1 MRGTDMRQTIM
12 LMAACAALLAGCTN
26 EVGEGLGIDT
36 PIQVTA
42 SVEGIMTTRAE
53 NTKDNLDNFGLSIKD
68 GQSYT
73 GNYAGENIKVTGNNT
88 DGWTFSDN
96 KTVLYKGSGQT
107 YFAYAPH
114 ADAEDID
121 ENMILSFSV
130 QADQSTGTNM
140 QASDL
145 LYDQGGTV
153 GSANLSVTFSHKLS
167 KLTVTLQKGE
177 NLTENVTFDGVT
189 LRGTK
194 LGTTLALV
202 DDENGVKA
210 GDLGQAEGTA
220 TDIKMCPTG
229 TTGTYECILVP
240 QEATYSVL
248 IYATVGGEQKTYVYT
263 PSAGQE
269 FLGNK
274 SYTLAL
280 KVKKADEPTAIE
292 GIDVKGWGENT
303 DLTAGEA
310 TEKNYTIEAD
320 GSYTVYTAE
329 GLKAWAKAV
338 REGSTRNPINCTLD
352 ADIDMTGQSWTPI
365 RTGNAPEYTGVFD
378 GNGHTITGLGDCL
391 MEGNQ
396 GTVRNLILAGPT
408 IFAEHIAGAVACV
421 NGNVIENCHVV
432 GGEIIGGSQC
442 GGIAGNNSPT
452 GSILACSSSA
462 EVTGSGI
469 NISTGGIIA
478 AFNVGLV
485 LACYATGS
493 VTGSGDYNG
502 AIVGWHDNDYG
513 GTITACYWSG
523 DTEKGVGNGNGSADG
538 TTKVEGNDWRAAMNT
553 MNTALSGTGYR
564 WIENTGD
571 DKATHPLVIATE

>member
-1 MRGTDMRQTIM
+1 MRQTIG

-53 NTKDNLDNFGLSIKD
+53 NTKDNLDNFGLFIKD
-68 GQSYT
+68 KDGGYDT
-73 GNYAGENIKVTGNNT
+73 NYGGENIKVSKPEGESV
-88 DGWTFSDN
+88 WTLAN
-96 KTVLYKGSGQT
+96 EVLYQGSGQT

-177 NLTENVTFDGVT
+177 NLTENVTFNAVT

-248 IYATVGGEQKTYVYT
+248 INAMVGNEAKTYVYT
-263 PSAGQE
+263 PSAPQE
-269 FLGNK
+269 FLENK
-274 SYTLAL
+274 SYTLTL
-280 KVKKADEPTAIE
+280 TVKNADVSMGNIGVNDWDGDDIP
-292 GIDVKGWGENT
+292 
-303 DLTAGEA
+303 LTAGEA
-310 TEKNYTIEAD
+310 IEPYTIEAD
-320 GSYTVYTAE
+320 GSYTVRTAE
-329 GLKAWAKAV
+329 GLLKWAAAV
-338 REGSTRNPINCTLD
+338 ISGNDINCTLA
-352 ADIDMTGQSWTPI
+352 ADIDMTKESWTPI
-365 RTGNAPEYTGVFD
+365 RTGLAPQYNGVFD
-378 GNGHTITGLGDCL
+378 GNGHTIIGLGNCL
-391 MEGNQ
+391 LEKNEGE
-396 GTVRNLILAGPT
+396 VRNLTLVNPT
-408 IFAEHIAGAVACV
+408 GLPLPGDFATGAVAGR
-421 NGNVIENCHVV
+421 NDGTIENCHVV
-432 GGEIIGGSQC
+432 GGSVKGDACS
-442 GGIAGNNSPT
+442 GGIVGIN
-452 GSILACSSSA
+452 GGIIRACSSSA
-462 EVTGSGI
+462 MVTTDGYNDTRG
-469 NISTGGIIA
+469 GGI
-478 AFNVGLV
+478 VGANSGTI
-485 LACYATGS
+485 LACYTTGS
-493 VTGSGDYNG
+493 VNAGDGMEG
-502 AIVGWHDNDYG
+502 AIAGENANNYG
-513 GTITACYWSG
+513 GIMTACFWSG
-523 DTEKGVGNGNGSADG
+523 DEENSVGRGSPEGATKVAGGDWAAAMTEMNKALKADG
-538 TTKVEGNDWRAAMNT
+538 ST
-553 MNTALSGTGYR
+553 YR
-564 WIENTGD
+564 WKVYEGDETGNR
-571 DKATHPLVIATE
+571 PLVIITIE

>member
-1 MRGTDMRQTIM
+1 MRQTIM
-12 LMAACAALLAGCTN
+12 LMAACAALQAGCTN

-42 SVEGIMTTRAE
+42 NVEGIMTTRAE
-53 NTKDNLDNFGLSIKD
+53 NTKDNLDNFGLFIKD
-68 GQSYT
+68 KDGGYDT
-73 GNYAGENIKVTGNNT
+73 NYGGENIKVSKPEGESV
-88 DGWTFSDN
+88 WTLAN
-96 KTVLYKGSGQT
+96 EVLYQGSGQT

-194 LGTTLALV
+194 PTTTLNLTDGAV
-202 DDENGVKA
+202 NTA
-210 GDLGQAEGTA
+210 PGTA

-229 TTGTYECILVP
+229 TAGTYECILVP

-263 PSAGQE
+263 PSAAYKFE
-269 FLGNK
+269 SDR

-292 GIDVKGWGENT
+292 GIDVKGWDESIALG
-303 DLTAGEA
+303 DGEA
-310 TEKNYTIEAD
+310 VEPYTIEAD
-320 GSYTVYTAE
+320 GSYTVRTAE
-329 GLKAWAKAV
+329 GLQAWADAV
-338 REGSTRNPINCTLD
+338 GESSTRYPINCTLD

-391 MEGNQ
+391 LVQNNN
-396 GTVRNLILAGPT
+396 TVRNLTLVNPT
-408 IFAEHIAGAVACV
+408 GLTITTFFSATGAVAGE
-421 NGNVIENCHVV
+421 NWAFIENCHVV
-432 GGEIIGGSQC
+432 GGNVKGANS
-442 GGIAGNNSPT
+442 GGIAGINM
-452 GSILACSSSA
+452 GGIRACSSSA
-462 EVTGSGI
+462 TV
-469 NISTGGIIA
+469 NADRVGGI
-478 AFNVGLV
+478 VGHNEGSV

-493 VTGSGDYNG
+493 VTGIENGEYNSIG
-502 AIVGWHDNDYG
+502 AIVGWHVNDYG

-538 TTKVEGNDWRAAMNT
+538 TTKVGDGNWRTAMSA
-553 MNTALSGTGYR
+553 MNTALTNEGISYR
-564 WIENTGD
+564 WTENNGE
-571 DKATHPLVIATE
+571 DKESRPLIIATE

>member
-1 MRGTDMRQTIM
+1 M
-12 LMAACAALLAGCTN
+12 LMAACAALLASCTN
-26 EVGEGLGIDT
+26 EVGESLGIDT

-53 NTKDNLDNFGLSIKD
+53 NTKDNLDNFGLYIKD
-68 GQSYT
+68 KDDSYT
-73 GNYAGENIKVTGNNT
+73 SNYGGENIKASKPEDASV
-88 DGWTFSDN
+88 WTLAN
-96 KTVLYKGSGQT
+96 EVLYQGSGQT

-153 GSANLSVTFSHKLS
+153 GSANLSVTFNHKLS

-177 NLTENVTFDGVT
+177 NLTENVTFNAVT

-229 TTGTYECILVP
+229 TNNTYECILVP
-240 QEATYSVL
+240 QTVKYSVV
-248 IYATVGGEQKTYVYT
+248 IDAKVNNSPKSYVYT
-263 PSAGQE
+263 PANAYE
-269 FLGNK
+269 FKSNN
-274 SYTLAL
+274 SYTLTL
-280 KVKKADEPTAIE
+280 TVKKADEPTAIE

-310 TEKNYTIEAD
+310 VEPYTIEAD
-320 GSYTVYTAE
+320 GSYTVRTAE
-329 GLKAWAKAV
+329 GLQKWAKAV
-338 REGSTRNPINCTLD
+338 REGSTRNPVNCTLD
-352 ADIDMTGQSWTPI
+352 ADIDMTKESWTPI
-365 RTGNAPEYTGVFD
+365 RTGLARQYNGVFD
-378 GNGHTITGLGDCL
+378 GNGHTIIGLGNCL
-391 MEGNQ
+391 LEENEGE
-396 GTVRNLILAGPT
+396 VRNLTLVNPT
-408 IFAEHIAGAVACV
+408 GLPLPGDFVTGAVAGR
-421 NGNVIENCHVV
+421 NEGTIENCHVV
-432 GGEIIGGSQC
+432 GGSVKGDACS
-442 GGIAGNNSPT
+442 GGIVGINGGT
-452 GSILACSSSA
+452 IRACSSSA
-462 EVTGSGI
+462 MVTTDGYNDNRG
-469 NISTGGIIA
+469 GGI
-478 AFNVGLV
+478 VGVNAGPV

-493 VTGSGDYNG
+493 VNAGDGMEG
-502 AIVGWHDNDYG
+502 AIAGENANNYG

-538 TTKVEGNDWRAAMNT
+538 TTKVEGNDWTTAKTDMNAALK
-553 MNTALSGTGYR
+553 ADKSIYR
-564 WIENTGD
+564 WITNGGDEMENR
-571 DKATHPLVIATE
+571 PLVIITIE

>member
-1 MRGTDMRQTIM
+1 MRQTIG

-42 SVEGIMTTRAE
+42 SVEGIMTTRAD
-53 NTKDNLDNFGLSIKD
+53 NTTDNLDNFGLSIKD
-68 GQSYT
+68 KDGSYDT
-73 GNYAGENIKVTGNNT
+73 KYAGKNIEVSKPEGESV
-88 DGWTFSDN
+88 WTLAN
-96 KTVLYKGSGQT
+96 EVLYQGSGQT

-194 LGTTLALV
+194 PGTTLNLT
-202 DDENGVKA
+202 DGTL
-210 GDLGQAEGTA
+210 GDASGTA
-220 TDIKMCPTG
+220 TDITMCPA
-229 TTGTYECILVP
+229 TTTNTYECILVP

-248 IYATVGGEQKTYVYT
+248 INAMVGNEAKTYVYT
-263 PSAGQE
+263 PSAPQE
-269 FLGNK
+269 FLENK
-274 SYTLAL
+274 SYTLTL
-280 KVKKADEPTAIE
+280 PVKNADISMGNIGVNDWDGDDIP
-292 GIDVKGWGENT
+292 
-303 DLTAGEA
+303 LTAGEA

-320 GSYTVYTAE
+320 GSYTVYTAK
-329 GLKAWAKAV
+329 GLQEWAEAA
-338 REGSTRNPINCTLD
+338 RRRGSSRNHVNCTLA
-352 ADIDMTGQSWTPI
+352 ADIDMTKESWTAI
-365 RTGNAPEYTGVFD
+365 WLDQGGIYWGVIE
-378 GNGHTITGLGDCL
+378 GNGHTITGLTDCL
-391 MEGNQ
+391 LQQNY
-396 GTVRNLILAGPT
+396 GTVRNLTFIEPN
-408 IFAEHIAGAVACV
+408 ISSSFYAGAVTGE
-421 NGNVIENCHVV
+421 NGGTIENCHVV
-432 GGEIIGGSQC
+432 GGSIESTWNQS
-442 GGIAGNNSPT
+442 GGIAGVHS
-452 GSILACSSSA
+452 GRRAIRACSSTA
-462 EVTGSGI
+462 TVTS
-469 NISTGGIIA
+469 NKNAGGI
-478 AFNVGLV
+478 VGYIQGPV

-493 VTGSGDYNG
+493 VSGSNNSG
-502 AIVGWHDNDYG
+502 AIVGENDN

-538 TTKVEGNDWRAAMNT
+538 TTKVEGNDWTTAMNA
-553 MNTALSGTGYR
+553 MNTALTDAGSTYR
-564 WIENTGD
+564 WTTNRDGEMENR
-571 DKATHPLVIATE
+571 PLVIITTE